1 MGNACTSSSKKN
13 TKDKE
18 AASEINVTANKS
30 NTYNI
35 AIDVVPDDQIPKD
48 LIQRALKKVDTT
60 DVDENLEMSPLNQVN
75 FFLKKNI
82 LFLD

>member
-1 MGNACTSSSKKN
+1 MGNACTSSSKKSS
-13 TKDKE
+13 KE
-18 AASEINVTANKS
+18 TGSEINVTSNKS

-60 DVDENLEMSPLNQVN
+60 DVDDNLDMSPLNQVI
-75 FFLKKNI
+75 FFP
-82 LFLD
+82 